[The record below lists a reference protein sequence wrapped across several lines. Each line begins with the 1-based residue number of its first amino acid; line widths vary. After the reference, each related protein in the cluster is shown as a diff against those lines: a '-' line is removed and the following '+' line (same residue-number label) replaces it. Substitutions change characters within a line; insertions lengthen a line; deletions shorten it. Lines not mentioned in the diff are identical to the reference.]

1 MLSKYMFRPK
11 LSSIVFCL
19 MHIKL
24 TETLLEMI
32 KKIKNEILSI
42 SIKGL
47 FPYDIS
53 NQHNLKKTLNLK
65 T

>member
-1 MLSKYMFRPK
+1 
-11 LSSIVFCL
+11 